1 MKRGET
7 MKTRALLGASVL
19 VLTIALPAI
28 AASPA
33 ECEAKIGEART
44 ALLDLLGG
52 KNDPDQQKKVKD
64 TADAVDPCIDGL
76 KAPPGKDA
84 QLNELKIVWRE
95 FKTTRETQLV
105 PAILAGKTDE
115 AKNLATGIQQERLN
129 KINSLVGQL
138 E

>member
-1 MKRGET
+1 
-7 MKTRALLGASVL
+7 
-19 VLTIALPAI
+19 
-28 AASPA
+28 
-33 ECEAKIGEART
+33 
-44 ALLDLLGG
+44 
-52 KNDPDQQKKVKD
+52 VKD

-105 PAILAGKTDE
+105 PAILTGKTDE
-115 AKNLATGIQQERLN
+115 AKTLATSIQQERLN

>member
-64 TADAVDPCIDGL
+64 TADAVAPCIDGL

-84 QLNELKIVWRE
+84 QLSELKIVWRE

-115 AKNLATGIQQERLN
+115 AKTLATGIQQERLN
-129 KINSLVGQL
+129 KINSLVG
-138 E
+138 